1 VNIKNNFF
9 LQIPLLRLKD
19 DLLPFVFVFA
29 IFFKK
34 NLNYFLK
41 CFFNYFN
48 VLMLK
53 INFKKLKKILL
64 KKNLGANE

>member
-1 VNIKNNFF
+1 VNIKDNFF

-19 DLLPFVFVFA
+19 DLLPFVFVFE
-29 IFFKK
+29 IFLKKLKLFFKM
-34 NLNYFLK
+34 
-41 CFFNYFN
+41 FFNHFN

>member
-1 VNIKNNFF
+1 M
-9 LQIPLLRLKD
+9 
-19 DLLPFVFVFA
+19 
-29 IFFKK
+29 
-34 NLNYFLK
+34 
-41 CFFNYFN
+41 FFNHFN